1 MIVKINNRTEFVD
14 KFLSPISKINENAV
28 IKITDTKISSLA
40 TTNDETMILYVV
52 YNSTDDPQPICNLN
66 IPDINRLIKVLS
78 CVEPDN
84 MEIEFDKNKLK
95 YKSDNINFKYH
106 LLEDGI
112 ISTPSISFD
121 KIKQLNFST
130 TFKLKSNN
138 ISNLIKAS
146 TFTVDTDKVYIYT
159 RDGKLCCELTDH
171 QKHNMDSFSR
181 ILADTYSGSDLDTP
195 IPLSFEIFRL
205 MSSLRFEEC
214 DVSLDPEKRVLLFI
228 VSSGKYTLNFVTVG
242 LVG

>member
-1 MIVKINNRTEFVD
+1 MIVKINNRAEFVD

-28 IKITDTKISSLA
+28 IKITDSKISSLA

-52 YNSTDDPQPICNLN
+52 YNSTGEVQPVCNLN

-78 CVEPDN
+78 CVEPDS
-84 MEIEFDKNKLK
+84 MDIEFDRNKLK

-121 KIKQLNFST
+121 KIKKLNFST
-130 TFKLKSNN
+130 SFKLHSSN

-146 TFTVDTDKVYIYT
+146 TFTVDTDKVYIFT
-159 RDGKLCCELTDH
+159 KEGKMCCELTDH

-181 ILADTYSGSDLDTP
+181 ILSDSYTGSDLTTP
-195 IPLSFEIFRL
+195 IPLNFEVFRL

-214 DVSLDPEKRVLLFI
+214 SVSLDPDKRVLLF
-228 VSSGKYTLNFVTVG
+228 VVNSGEYTLNFVTVG